1 MVPLIIKIIFAF
13 NVKFL
18 IMQIYGIPLCSK
30 NNKNKIL
37 KFLSIFMIKHIYQ
50 FIKSKKQL
58 KQNCYMK

>member
-1 MVPLIIKIIFAF
+1 
-13 NVKFL
+13 
-18 IMQIYGIPLCSK
+18 MQIYGIPLCSK